1 MHLDCSLG
9 VLVGIA
15 LININS
21 NLIAVFSL
29 RNDDMVQI
37 LDSVVNVDSACYG
50 FDAVVRVIKDGV
62 FPIIQIVIPIILLVL
77 CTFDLGKAVI
87 GSDDKENK
95 KLLKRI
101 VRRLVYAILIFFFI
115 TVLNLIFTM
124 VGSITENDTLVRWSN
139 CWNYPM
145 EN

>member
-1 MHLDCSLG
+1 M
-9 VLVGIA
+9 
-15 LININS
+15 
-21 NLIAVFSL
+21 F
-29 RNDDMVQI
+29 QI

-50 FDAVVRVIKDGV
+50 FDFLVRIIKDGV
-62 FPIIQIVIPIILLVL
+62 FPILQIVIPIILIVL

-101 VRRLVYAILIFFFI
+101 VRRLVYALLIFFFV
-115 TVLNLIFTM
+115 TVVNLVFSM
-124 VGSITENDTLVRWSN
+124 VGSITENETLIKWSE
-139 CWNYPM
+139 CWNNPM

>member
-9 VLVGIA
+9 VPVGIV

-29 RNDDMVQI
+29 RNDYMVQI
-37 LDSVVNVDSACYG
+37 LDSIVNVDSACYG
-50 FDAVVRVIKDGV
+50 FDFLVRIIKDGV
-62 FPIIQIVIPIILLVL
+62 FPILQIVIPIILLVL

-115 TVLNLIFTM
+115 TVLNLLFTM
-124 VGSITENDTLVRWSN
+124 VGNITDNETLSRWSQ
-139 CWNYPM
+139 CWNNPM
-145 EN
+145 EL